1 MGREIRHIYIYEENI
16 QKQELLAHISVQSS
30 GVPAGENVCDGGPLD
45 RAVPAEGEARLVVD
59 VLRVSSIR
67 TIVTVIDGDLDL
79 RSFRMRL
86 PSITGVIITLLLM
99 LCCLS

>member
-1 MGREIRHIYIYEENI
+1 MIRKKISRNRNYFAN
-16 QKQELLAHISVQSS
+16 ISVQSS

-67 TIVTVIDGDLDL
+67 TIVTVVDGDLDL

-86 PSITGVIITLLLM
+86 PSITGGTLLLL
-99 LCCLS
+99 LCCLL